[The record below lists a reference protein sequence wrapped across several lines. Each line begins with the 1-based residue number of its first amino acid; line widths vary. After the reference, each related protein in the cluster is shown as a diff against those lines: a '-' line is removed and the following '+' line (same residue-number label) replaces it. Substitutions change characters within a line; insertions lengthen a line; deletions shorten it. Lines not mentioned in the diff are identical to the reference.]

1 MEQYFTD
8 PKHLGKRE
16 SWFYL
21 LLVSAEVIHE
31 VELKKITRRVFKEK
45 KK

>member
-31 VELKKITRRVFKEK
+31 VRWLRLIYLEWLSVE
-45 KK
+45 

>member
-8 PKHLGKRE
+8 TKHLGKRE

-21 LLVSAEVIHE
+21 LLVNAEVIHE
-31 VELKKITRRVFKEK
+31 VRWFRLIYLDWFSVE
-45 KK
+45 

>member
-8 PKHLGKRE
+8 TKRLGKRE

-31 VELKKITRRVFKEK
+31 VRCFRLVYLDWFSV
-45 KK
+45 